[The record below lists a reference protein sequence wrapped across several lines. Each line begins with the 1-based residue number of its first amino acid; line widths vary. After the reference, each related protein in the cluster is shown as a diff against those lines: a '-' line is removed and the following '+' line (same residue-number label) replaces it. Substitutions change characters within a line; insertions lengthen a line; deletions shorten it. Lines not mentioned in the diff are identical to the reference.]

1 MLALEG
7 IYQEGQLI
15 LKESVVF
22 AKPVKVIVTFLEEP
36 DSITEKKIDLT
47 QFSFA
52 RARMLSKEIKG
63 ALSDVLIEE
72 RRDML

>member
-1 MLALEG
+1 LALED
-7 IYQEGQLI
+7 IYQEGQLV

-52 RARMLSKEIKG
+52 RARMLSKEIKDT
-63 ALSDVLIEE
+63 LSDVLIEE
-72 RRDML
+72 RRDVL

>member
-1 MLALEG
+1 M
-7 IYQEGQLI
+7 YQEGQLI

-63 ALSDVLIEE
+63 TLSDVLIEE

>member
-1 MLALEG
+1 MALED
-7 IYQEGQLI
+7 IYQEGQLV

-52 RARMLSKEIKG
+52 RARMLSKEIKDT
-63 ALSDVLIEE
+63 LSDVLIEE
-72 RRDML
+72 RRDVL